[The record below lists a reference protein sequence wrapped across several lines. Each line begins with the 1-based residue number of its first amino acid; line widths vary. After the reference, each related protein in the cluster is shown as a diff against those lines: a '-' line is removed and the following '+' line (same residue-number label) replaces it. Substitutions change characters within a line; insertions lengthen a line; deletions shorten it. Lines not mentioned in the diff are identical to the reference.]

1 MSRYFVYKVGQSL
14 LLLIGVLVLVFF
26 MIRLTGDPVTLMVP
40 REASPEQ
47 VEAFRA
53 ALGFDRPLMVQ
64 FADFAF
70 GALRLDLGDSLALNR
85 PALEI
90 ILERMPATLQLA
102 FAAML
107 LACCVAIPL
116 GVLGGSNPGSFGD
129 TVGRAVGLFGQVMP
143 SFWLALLLIL
153 FFAVNLR
160 WLPSFGRD
168 SALSVVLPA
177 VALGMGVMSQ
187 LYRLT
192 RAKVL
197 EIRSDDYVRTAR
209 GKGLSRNMV
218 AVRHILPN
226 AAIPLISVSGIQF
239 TYLLG
244 GSIYIETIF
253 AWPGLG
259 NLLDEAIRAR
269 DFPLVQ
275 GITLFFA
282 SFAIVMHLF
291 TDLAYGL
298 LDPRI
303 RHGGEA

>member
-1 MSRYFVYKVGQSL
+1 
-14 LLLIGVLVLVFF
+14 
-26 MIRLTGDPVTLMVP
+26 
-40 REASPEQ
+40 
-47 VEAFRA
+47 
-53 ALGFDRPLMVQ
+53 
-64 FADFAF
+64 
-70 GALRLDLGDSLALNR
+70 
-85 PALEI
+85 
-90 ILERMPATLQLA
+90 
-102 FAAML
+102 
-107 LACCVAIPL
+107 
-116 GVLGGSNPGSFGD
+116 
-129 TVGRAVGLFGQVMP
+129 
-143 SFWLALLLIL
+143 
-153 FFAVNLR
+153 
-160 WLPSFGRD
+160 
-168 SALSVVLPA
+168 
-177 VALGMGVMSQ
+177 
-187 LYRLT
+187 
-192 RAKVL
+192 
-197 EIRSDDYVRTAR
+197 
-209 GKGLSRNMV
+209 MV